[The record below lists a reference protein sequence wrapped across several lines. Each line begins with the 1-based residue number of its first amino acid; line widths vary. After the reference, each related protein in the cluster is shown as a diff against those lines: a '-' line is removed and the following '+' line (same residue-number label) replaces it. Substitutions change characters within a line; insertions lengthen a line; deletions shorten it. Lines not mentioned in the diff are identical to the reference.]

1 MHANML
7 YPEGFKMNDIQI
19 GKGSI
24 SIWAII
30 AAIGAIFAFISLFL
44 GIFHE
49 QMTVITTIN
58 GPSVSGL
65 DLVSKKIDGHTVDSL
80 TFWRFMPLFA
90 ALLGLATLVLAAL
103 PIFGVN
109 NKGTKTA
116 FLVCA
121 VLTFIFGILV
131 MFVTASG
138 AVIDGNTDGIKFVKE
153 VGAYF
158 ALIGGLLA
166 ALGAALDF
174 FGVKI

>member
-1 MHANML
+1 
-7 YPEGFKMNDIQI
+7 MNDIQI

-24 SIWAII
+24 SIWAIL
-30 AAIGAIFAFISLFL
+30 AAIGAIFAIICLFL
-44 GIFHE
+44 GIFHTE
-49 QMTVITTIN
+49 TTLVVTVK

-65 DLVSKKIDGHTVDSL
+65 DLLGNKYGSAELRDGY
-80 TFWRFMPLFA
+80 TFWKLMPLFTMI
-90 ALLGLATLVLAAL
+90 LGLATLVLAAL

-109 NKGTKTA
+109 SKQTKIA

-121 VLTFIFGILV
+121 VLTLICGILV

-138 AVIDGNTDGIKFVKE
+138 AVFPDSTSGVKFIEE

-158 ALIGGLLA
+158 ALIGGLVA

>member
-1 MHANML
+1 
-7 YPEGFKMNDIQI
+7 MNDIKI
-19 GKGSI
+19 GKGSVT
-24 SIWAII
+24 IWALL
-30 AAIGAIFAFISLFL
+30 AAIGALFVFISLFL

-49 QMTVITTIN
+49 QTTLITTLN
-58 GPSVSGL
+58 GPSVTGL
-65 DLVSKKIDGHTVDSL
+65 DLLTNKYDGRTYDDIY
-80 TFWRFMPLFA
+80 TFWKLMPLFA
-90 ALLGLATLVLAAL
+90 ALLGLATLVLAVL

-121 VLTFIFGILV
+121 VLTFVLGILV

-138 AVIDGNTDGIKFVKE
+138 AVIDGNTNGIKFVKE

-158 ALIGGLLA
+158 ALIGGIIA

>member
-1 MHANML
+1 
-7 YPEGFKMNDIQI
+7 MNDINI

-24 SIWAII
+24 SIWVIV
-30 AAIGAIFAFISLFL
+30 AAIASLLVFISLFL
-44 GIFHE
+44 GIFHTE
-49 QMTVITTIN
+49 VSGFGVTVKSGSI
-58 GPSVSGL
+58 SGL
-65 DLVSKKIDGHTVDSL
+65 DLLSNKFDGHSFDDY
-80 TFWRFMPLFA
+80 TFWKLMPLFA

-121 VLTFIFGILV
+121 ILTFVFGILV

-138 AVIDGNTDGIKFVKE
+138 AVIDANTDNVKFVKE

>member
-1 MHANML
+1 
-7 YPEGFKMNDIQI
+7 MNDIKI
-19 GKGSI
+19 GKGSVT
-24 SIWAII
+24 IWALL
-30 AAIGAIFAFISLFL
+30 AAIGALLVFISLFL
-44 GIFHE
+44 GIFHTE
-49 QMTVITTIN
+49 TTVIVLKGSSI
-58 GPSVSGL
+58 SGL
-65 DLVSKKIDGHTVDSL
+65 DLLTNKIDGHSYDYF
-80 TFWRFMPLFA
+80 TFWRLMPLFA
-90 ALLGLATLVLAAL
+90 ALLGLATLVLAIL

-116 FLVCA
+116 FFVCGIVTLV
-121 VLTFIFGILV
+121 LGILV

-158 ALIGGLLA
+158 ALIGGIVA

>member
-1 MHANML
+1 
-7 YPEGFKMNDIQI
+7 MNDIKI
-19 GKGSI
+19 GKGSVT
-24 SIWAII
+24 IWALL
-30 AAIGAIFAFISLFL
+30 AAIGALLVFISLFL
-44 GIFHE
+44 GIFHQE
-49 QMTVITTIN
+49 ASVWVTLK
-58 GPSVSGL
+58 GPSISGL
-65 DLVSKKIDGHTVDSL
+65 DLLTNKVDGHSVDYL
-80 TFWRFMPLFA
+80 TFWRLMPLFA
-90 ALLGLATLVLAAL
+90 ALLGLATLVLAIL

-116 FLVCA
+116 FFVCGIVTLV
-121 VLTFIFGILV
+121 LGILV